1 MEEVD
6 EDAVDDVPE
15 ELLQSM
21 NDDDDDVDDDVVDCG
36 GKTDNGVDVMVD
48 IISFLW

>member
-6 EDAVDDVPE
+6 EDAVDDVAE

-21 NDDDDDVDDDVVDCG
+21 NDDDGDVDDDVVDCG
-36 GKTDNGVDVMVD
+36 GKTDNGVDVIVG
-48 IISFLW
+48 IILFL